1 MKTPKEI
8 LSATIRVR
16 LTQKE
21 KEIISQEFA
30 DSNISITQFFRQ
42 HFLPLIKIQ
51 AESRKKSNQI

>member
-8 LSATIRVR
+8 LSETIRVR
-16 LTQKE
+16 LTPKE

-42 HFLPLIKIQ
+42 HFLPLIKNQ
-51 AESRKKSNQI
+51 AEARIKSNQI